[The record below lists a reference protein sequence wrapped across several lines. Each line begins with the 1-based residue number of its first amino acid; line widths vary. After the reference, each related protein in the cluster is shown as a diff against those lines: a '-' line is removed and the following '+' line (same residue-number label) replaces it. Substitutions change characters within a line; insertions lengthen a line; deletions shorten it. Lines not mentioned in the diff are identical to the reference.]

1 MFDNPPPE
9 QEYTFYYPAS
19 SLDTDSLSLIGDLS
33 RMLEEGYSA
42 EKLLGFLDDRR
53 RPVRDAVAH
62 ALAEL
67 GEPGLVYTLIELMQ
81 NGSHQA
87 RAASA
92 QALGLL
98 GDPFAIPDLVAAL
111 RSADGN
117 LRLYAAGALVRL
129 GDASVPALL
138 EATHDEAWR
147 IRLAA
152 VWTLGELM
160 GQIRG
165 QDSWDQALA
174 ILYEA
179 LDDPHLE
186 VSHIAARGLGRIGD
200 PVVIPYLYQNLE
212 SNNAYAREDAVAFLG
227 EFGEVD
233 AVPYLIDMLGDY
245 ERGWRGL
252 ICDSAAVALTLI
264 GTPEAL
270 DAVDEWNTQ
279 RQEE

>member
-19 SLDTDSLSLIGDLS
+19 SLDVDSLSLIGDLS

-42 EKLLGFLDDRR
+42 EKLLAFLDDRR

-67 GEPGLVYTLIELMQ
+67 NEPGLIYTLIDLMQ

-129 GDASVPALL
+129 GDASVPALMD
-138 EATHDEAWR
+138 ATTDEDWR
-147 IRLAA
+147 VRLAA

-160 GQIRG
+160 YKVQG
-165 QDSWDQALA
+165 QDSWDQALE
-174 ILYEA
+174 ILYNA
-179 LDDPHLE
+179 LNDPNTE

-212 SNNAYAREDAVAFLG
+212 SDNSYAREDAVAFLG

-233 AVPYLIDMLGDY
+233 AVPYLIDRLNDD

-270 DAVDEWNTQ
+270 DAVDEWNAR